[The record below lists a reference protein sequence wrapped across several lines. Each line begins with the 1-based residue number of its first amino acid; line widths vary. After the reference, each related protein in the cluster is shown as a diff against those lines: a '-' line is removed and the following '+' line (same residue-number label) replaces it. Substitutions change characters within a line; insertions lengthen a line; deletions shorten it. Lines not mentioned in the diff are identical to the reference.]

1 MDSIALLESKNK
13 IIRRAILAGLMLLT
27 FVFQNTG
34 ILFPA
39 PAGIHALLLLP
50 LTVCIGMF
58 EREFAGLFFGL
69 FAGAMMD
76 AFSANTICYH
86 SIIFTLFGFAAGA
99 LTTYVMRNNFLCA
112 LILSAVF
119 TFIHNTVYFIIYC
132 AFDGGTGHAAVYF
145 RYFFAAVF
153 YTVLFTPVYY
163 FLIRALT
170 KQLK

>member
-1 MDSIALLESKNK
+1 MENITLLEYKNT

-27 FVFQNTG
+27 FMFQNTG
-34 ILFPA
+34 VLFPA

-76 AFSANTICYH
+76 AFSSNSICFH
-86 SIIFTLFGFAAGA
+86 AITFTVFGFAAGA
-99 LTTYVMRNNFLCA
+99 LTTYVMRNNFLCS

-119 TFIHNTVYFIIYC
+119 NFIHNTVYFIVYY
-132 AFDGGTGHAAVYF
+132 AFDGGTGHVAVYF
-145 RYFFAAVF
+145 RYFFLAII

-163 FLIRALT
+163 FLIRALN
-170 KQLK
+170 KKFK